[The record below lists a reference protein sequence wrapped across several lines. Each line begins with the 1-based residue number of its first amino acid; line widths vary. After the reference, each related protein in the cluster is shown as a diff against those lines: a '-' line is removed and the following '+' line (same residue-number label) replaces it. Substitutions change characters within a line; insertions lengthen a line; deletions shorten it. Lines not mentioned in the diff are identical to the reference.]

1 MTKKHLKIPGSVILL
16 LAALAWGSAFVAQSL
31 GSDSVSPFT
40 FNAARSLLGALVLVP
55 VFLTFDRVKPGADR
69 GSKKTLL
76 IAGALCG
83 VLLFMA
89 CNLQQ
94 FSISYVDTA
103 GKTSEQLEAI
113 EKANIG
119 KVAFLT
125 ALYIVL
131 VPVFGVF
138 MKKRAGAKVWIGV
151 LTALAGM
158 YFLCIKPGF
167 TVNGGDIYAF
177 LCAFAFAMQIIV
189 VDEVVDK
196 VDPIRLSA
204 IQFLVCGILSG
215 ICAVVIEKP
224 AVTDIMSAW
233 APILYM
239 GVVSSG
245 IAYTLQ
251 IIGQARC
258 KPVVASLV
266 MSMESVFSALFG
278 YICLGQVLTT
288 REFIGCAVMLL
299 AIVIAQLPGKK
310 ERV

>member
-1 MTKKHLKIPGSVILL
+1 
-16 LAALAWGSAFVAQSL
+16 
-31 GSDSVSPFT
+31 
-40 FNAARSLLGALVLVP
+40 
-55 VFLTFDRVKPGADR
+55 
-69 GSKKTLL
+69 
-76 IAGALCG
+76 
-83 VLLFMA
+83 
-89 CNLQQ
+89 
-94 FSISYVDTA
+94 
-103 GKTSEQLEAI
+103 
-113 EKANIG
+113 
-119 KVAFLT
+119 
-125 ALYIVL
+125 
-131 VPVFGVF
+131 
-138 MKKRAGAKVWIGV
+138 
-151 LTALAGM
+151 
-158 YFLCIKPGF
+158 
-167 TVNGGDIYAF
+167 
-177 LCAFAFAMQIIV
+177 MQIIV